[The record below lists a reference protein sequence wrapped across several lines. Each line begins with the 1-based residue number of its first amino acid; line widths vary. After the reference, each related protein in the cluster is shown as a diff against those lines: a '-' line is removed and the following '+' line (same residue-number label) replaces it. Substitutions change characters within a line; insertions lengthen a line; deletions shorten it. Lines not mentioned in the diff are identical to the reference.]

1 MDPAVVKIC
10 TKKFKSARSRIPDSQ
25 QRRFEKVLRRDM
37 KISRVVLG
45 LMKEEDL
52 TVDKRLFWHQR
63 VILGE

>member
-1 MDPAVVKIC
+1 MDPAVVETC
-10 TKKFKSARSRIPDSQ
+10 TKKFKSARSHIPDSQ

-37 KISRVVLG
+37 NISRGVLG